1 MPGEKHRAMRQSSI
15 VMALL
20 AVLATWAHQAKA
32 QTWPDRPVRIIMP
45 FAAGQG
51 SDIVARRV
59 AERMRTHLGQPIV
72 VDNRP
77 GAAGNIGT
85 AAAARATPDGYTL
98 LWGSFGT
105 MALNEFLFASL
116 PYDPQRDFVP
126 IGMAVRHGMVLASGP
141 EQGPRDIAQAVTLLR
156 GARGG
161 AGVGMPSSTA
171 RLVLNVLGEQTRSEP
186 LAVAYGGSG
195 QAATAL
201 MRGEVPLIIDTLAAL
216 VGPLA
221 NRQATP
227 LAVSFRE
234 RHPMLPQVPTFREA
248 GLELELEAWI
258 ALYAPTGVP
267 DVVIRR
273 MNEALNA
280 AMAEPELRE
289 ALARDGAAA
298 GGGSPADL
306 GAQAQRDR
314 EQWGP
319 VIRRLGLTA
328 N

>member
-1 MPGEKHRAMRQSSI
+1 MRRLGVLMVMLALVGASASPAPAQS
-15 VMALL
+15 
-20 AVLATWAHQAKA
+20 
-32 QTWPDRPVRIIMP
+32 WPERPVRVIMP

-59 AERMRTHLGQPIV
+59 AERMRPHLGQPIV

-116 PYDPQRDFVP
+116 PYDPRTDFVP
-126 IGMAVRHGMVLASGP
+126 IGLAVRHGMVLASGA
-141 EQGPRDIAQAVTLLR
+141 EQGPRNIAQAVSLLR
-156 GARGG
+156 EARGG
-161 AGVGMPSSTA
+161 TGVGMPSSTS

-195 QAATAL
+195 QSATAV

-216 VGPLA
+216 IGPLA

-227 LAVSFRE
+227 LAVSFRA
-234 RHPMLPQVPTFREA
+234 RHPLLPQVPTFREA
-248 GLELELEAWI
+248 GIDLELEAWI
-258 ALYAPTGVP
+258 ALYAPAGVP
-267 DVVIRR
+267 DIVIRR

-289 ALARDGAAA
+289 ALARDGAAH
-298 GGGSPADL
+298 GGGTPAEL

>member
-1 MPGEKHRAMRQSSI
+1 MRRLGVLMVMLALVGAWPSAAPAQS
-15 VMALL
+15 
-20 AVLATWAHQAKA
+20 
-32 QTWPDRPVRIIMP
+32 WPERPVRVIMP

-59 AERMRTHLGQPIV
+59 AERMRPHLGQPIV

-116 PYDPQRDFVP
+116 PYDPRTDFVP
-126 IGMAVRHGMVLASGP
+126 IGLAVRHGMVLASGA
-141 EQGPRDIAQAVTLLR
+141 EQGPRNIGQAVSLLR
-156 GARGG
+156 AARGG
-161 AGVGMPSSTA
+161 AGVGMPSSTS

-195 QAATAL
+195 QSATAV

-216 VGPLA
+216 IGPLA

-234 RHPMLPQVPTFREA
+234 RHPLLPQVPTFREA
-248 GLELELEAWI
+248 GIDLELEAWI
-258 ALYAPTGVP
+258 ALYAPAGVP
-267 DVVIRR
+267 DIVIRR

-289 ALARDGAAA
+289 ALARDGAAH
-298 GGGSPADL
+298 GGGTQADL

>member
-1 MPGEKHRAMRQSSI
+1 MRRPLILS
-15 VMALL
+15 ALL
-20 AVLATWAHQAKA
+20 TALVAWGSPLAA
-32 QTWPDRPVRIIMP
+32 QSWPDRPVRVIMP

-59 AERMRTHLGQPIV
+59 AERMRPHLGQPIV

-116 PYDPQRDFVP
+116 PYDAQRDFVP

-141 EQGPRDIAQAVTLLR
+141 EQGPRDIAQAVSLLR
-156 GARGG
+156 EARGG

-171 RLVLNVLGEQTRSEP
+171 RLVLNVLGQQTRTEP

-195 QAATAL
+195 QAATAV
-201 MRGEVPLIIDTLAAL
+201 MRGEVPLLIDTLAAL
-216 VGPLA
+216 MGPLT
-221 NRQATP
+221 NRQVTP

-234 RHPMLPQVPTFREA
+234 RHPLLPQVPTFREA
-248 GLELELEAWI
+248 GIDLELEAWI

-267 DVVIRR
+267 EVVIRR

-280 AMAEPELRE
+280 AMAEPELRD
-289 ALARDGAAA
+289 ALARDGAAP
-298 GGGSPADL
+298 GGGSPAEL

-314 EQWGP
+314 DQWGP

>member
-1 MPGEKHRAMRQSSI
+1 MRRLGVLMVMLALVGAWVSPAPAQS
-15 VMALL
+15 
-20 AVLATWAHQAKA
+20 
-32 QTWPDRPVRIIMP
+32 WPERPVRVIMP

-59 AERMRTHLGQPIV
+59 AERMRPHLGQPIV

-116 PYDPQRDFVP
+116 PYDPRTDFVP
-126 IGMAVRHGMVLASGP
+126 IGLAVRHGMVLASGA
-141 EQGPRDIAQAVTLLR
+141 EQGPRNIAQAVSLLR
-156 GARGG
+156 EARGG
-161 AGVGMPSSTA
+161 AGVGMPSSTS

-195 QAATAL
+195 QSATAV

-216 VGPLA
+216 IGPLA

-234 RHPMLPQVPTFREA
+234 RHPLLPQVPTFREA
-248 GLELELEAWI
+248 GIDLELEAWI
-258 ALYAPTGVP
+258 ALYAPAGVP
-267 DVVIRR
+267 DIVIRR

-289 ALARDGAAA
+289 ALARDGAAH
-298 GGGSPADL
+298 GGGTPAEL

>member
-1 MPGEKHRAMRQSSI
+1 MRRLGVLMVMLALVGAWPSAAPAQS
-15 VMALL
+15 
-20 AVLATWAHQAKA
+20 
-32 QTWPDRPVRIIMP
+32 WPERPVRVIMP

-59 AERMRTHLGQPIV
+59 AERMRPHLGQPIV

-116 PYDPQRDFVP
+116 PYDPRTDFVP
-126 IGMAVRHGMVLASGP
+126 IGLAVRHGMVLASGA
-141 EQGPRDIAQAVTLLR
+141 EQGPRNIGQAVSLLR
-156 GARGG
+156 AARGG
-161 AGVGMPSSTA
+161 AGVGMPSSTS

-195 QAATAL
+195 QSATAV

-216 VGPLA
+216 IGPLA

-234 RHPMLPQVPTFREA
+234 RHPLLPQVPTFREA
-248 GLELELEAWI
+248 GIDLELEAWI
-258 ALYAPTGVP
+258 ALYAPAGVP
-267 DVVIRR
+267 DIVIRR

-289 ALARDGAAA
+289 ALARDGAAH
-298 GGGSPADL
+298 GGGTPADL

>member
-1 MPGEKHRAMRQSSI
+1 MRRPGVVMVMLALVGAWFSPASAQS
-15 VMALL
+15 
-20 AVLATWAHQAKA
+20 
-32 QTWPDRPVRIIMP
+32 WPDRPVRVIMP

-59 AERMRTHLGQPIV
+59 AERMRPHLGQPIV

-105 MALNEFLFASL
+105 MALNEFLFANL
-116 PYDPQRDFVP
+116 PYDPQKDFVP
-126 IGMAVRHGMVLASGP
+126 IGIAVRHGMVLGSAA
-141 EQGPRDIAQAVTLLR
+141 EQGPRNIAQAVALLR
-156 GARGG
+156 GTRGG

-171 RLVLNVLGEQTRSEP
+171 RLVLSVLGEQTRSEP

-195 QAATAL
+195 QAATAV

-216 VGPLA
+216 IGPLA
-221 NRQATP
+221 NRQVTP

-234 RHPMLPQVPTFREA
+234 RHPLLPQVPTFREA
-248 GLELELEAWI
+248 GIELELEAWI
-258 ALYAPTGVP
+258 ALYAPAGVP
-267 DVVIRR
+267 DIVIRR

-280 AMAEPELRE
+280 AMADPELRE
-289 ALARDGAAA
+289 ALARDGAAH

>member
-1 MPGEKHRAMRQSSI
+1 MRRPLILTAM
-15 VMALL
+15 L
-20 AVLATWAHQAKA
+20 AGLAAWVQPAAAQA
-32 QTWPDRPVRIIMP
+32 WPDRPVRVIMP

-59 AERMRTHLGQPIV
+59 AERMRPHLGQPII

-116 PYDPQRDFVP
+116 PYDPHRDFVP

-141 EQGPRDIAQAVTLLR
+141 EQGPRDIAQAVSLLR
-156 GARGG
+156 EARGG

-171 RLVLNVLGEQTRSEP
+171 RLVLNVLGQLTRTEP

-195 QAATAL
+195 QAATAV
-201 MRGEVPLIIDTLAAL
+201 MRGEVPLVIDTLAAL
-216 VGPLA
+216 MAPLS

-234 RHPMLPQVPTFREA
+234 RHPLLPQVPTFREA
-248 GLELELEAWI
+248 GLDLELEAWI
-258 ALYAPTGVP
+258 ALYAPAGVP
-267 DVVIRR
+267 EVVIRR

-280 AMAEPELRE
+280 AMAEPELRD
-289 ALARDGAAA
+289 ALARDGAAP
-298 GGGSPADL
+298 GGGSPAEL

>member
-1 MPGEKHRAMRQSSI
+1 MRRLGVLMVMLALVGAWPSAAPAQS
-15 VMALL
+15 
-20 AVLATWAHQAKA
+20 
-32 QTWPDRPVRIIMP
+32 WPERPVRVIMP

-59 AERMRTHLGQPIV
+59 AERMRPHLGQPIV

-116 PYDPQRDFVP
+116 PYDPRTDFVP
-126 IGMAVRHGMVLASGP
+126 IGLAVRHGMVLASGA
-141 EQGPRDIAQAVTLLR
+141 EQGPRNIGQAVSLLR
-156 GARGG
+156 AARGG
-161 AGVGMPSSTA
+161 AGVGMPSSTS

-195 QAATAL
+195 QSATAV

-216 VGPLA
+216 IGPLA
-221 NRQATP
+221 NRLATP

-234 RHPMLPQVPTFREA
+234 RHPLLPQVPTFREA
-248 GLELELEAWI
+248 GIDLELEAWI
-258 ALYAPTGVP
+258 ALYAPAGVP
-267 DVVIRR
+267 DIVIRR

-289 ALARDGAAA
+289 ALARDGAAH
-298 GGGSPADL
+298 GGGTQADL